1 MTNLIIIQARMGSSR
16 LPGKVLM
23 KLEGKSILEHVV
35 NSLKFSKLC
44 NKIIVAT
51 TTNQTDNPI
60 ATLCKDL
67 DVDCYRGSS
76 NNVLNRYYECAKLY
90 QGDIIVRITCDNP
103 LIDPT
108 LVDEAIKICKEK
120 NCDYVSNM
128 IHQTYPI
135 GYLVEVV
142 KFDILKQNNDEIHDM
157 LTREHVTHHIRK
169 NPEKYNIV
177 EFSAP
182 DKLQRPEWRLTVDYE
197 NDYQLMKKI
206 FKNLYKLNKYI
217 SYIDVVTFLDNNLE
231 LLEINKIKTG
241 NI

>member
-1 MTNLIIIQARMGSSR
+1 MTNLIIIQARMCSSR

-23 KLEGKSILEHVV
+23 KLEGKSILEHIV

-51 TTNQTDNPI
+51 TTDQTDDTI
-60 ATLCKDL
+60 ETLCRKL
-67 DVDCYRGSS
+67 GVDCFRGSS
-76 NNVLNRYYECAKLY
+76 DDVLNRYYECAKLH

-135 GYLVEVV
+135 GYLVEVL
-142 KFDILKQNNDEIHDM
+142 KFDILKQNNDEIHDA

-169 NPEKYNIV
+169 NSEMYNVV

-182 DKLQRPEWRLTVDYE
+182 SKLQRLEWRLTIDHE

-206 FKNLYKLNKYI
+206 FQNLYKPNQYI

-231 LLEINKIKTG
+231 LLKINRIENK
-241 NI
+241 